1 MSTYKVALERIEN
14 NRFKKDNCIPF
25 NKVFPRFSEYLPGIQ
40 QKRYYLISGASGA
53 GKSQLTDHLFVFT
66 PNEFTRTP
74 DVDITFKVFYYSLE
88 LDKETKMT
96 QWMTRRL
103 YDHYGI
109 RANINIL
116 QSVGKNRLSD
126 SIYMALMETQ
136 EYFEKLEDSVIIN
149 DNILNP
155 TGIIKDIEGYAK
167 ANGKILKK
175 AFTIKERQNDGSIVE
190 KEVLGFDR
198 YIPNNPNEYVIVIV
212 DHASLLNLEQGMPIK
227 QTIEKLSKD
236 FVRLKNRYHYIP
248 VLIQQQAAEGENLS
262 HFKADKLEPNK
273 ANLAESKLTYNDCDI
288 ALGIFS
294 PYKHDIK
301 NYRGYN
307 IIEMGDSYRN
317 LNIFKNRFGI
327 QNVNIGMYF
336 DGAVNYFKE
345 LLKADQINQNHYNYI
360 KQRDPNW

>member
-1 MSTYKVALERIEN
+1 MSIYKVALERIEN
-14 NRFKKDNCIPF
+14 NRFKRDNCISF
-25 NKVFPRFSEYLPGIQ
+25 NPIFPRFSEYLPGIQ

-53 GKSQLTDHLFVFT
+53 GKSQFTDHLFVFT
-66 PNEFTRTP
+66 SNEFTENK

-103 YDHYGI
+103 YDHYNI

-126 SIYMALMETQ
+126 SVYMALMETE
-136 EYFEKLEDSVIIN
+136 EYFEKLEDSVVIN

-155 TGIIKDIEGYAK
+155 TGIIKNIESYAK
-167 ANGKILKK
+167 NNGKIIKK
-175 AFTIKERQNDGSIVE
+175 AFNIKEKQNDGSIIE
-190 KEVLGFDR
+190 REILGFDR
-198 YIPNNPNEYVIVIV
+198 YIPNNPNEYVIIIV
-212 DHASLLNLEQGMPIK
+212 DHASLLNLEQGMAIK

-273 ANLAESKLTYNDCDI
+273 TNLAESKLTYNDCDI

-294 PYKHDIK
+294 PAKHEIK

-307 IIEMGDSYRN
+307 TLEMNDAYRN
-317 LNIFKNRFGI
+317 INIFKNRFGI
-327 QNVNIGMYF
+327 QNVNTGMYF

-345 LLKADQINQNHYNYI
+345 LPKPDQMTQNHYDYI
-360 KQRDPNW
+360 RNRNPKW